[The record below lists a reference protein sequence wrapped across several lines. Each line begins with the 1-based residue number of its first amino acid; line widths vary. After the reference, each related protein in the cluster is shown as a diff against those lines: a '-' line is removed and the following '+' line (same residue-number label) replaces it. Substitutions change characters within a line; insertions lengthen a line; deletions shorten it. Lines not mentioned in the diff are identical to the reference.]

1 MIRRLTKSLIILL
14 LIVGY
19 GAETFINN
27 YNEDSN
33 FIVNQQKNSL
43 YRVSLNH
50 NLAGFNKK
58 LDDKSLESGICK
70 VLRYFENRTKG
81 INKIIIKVFLFLN
94 GCKTDDKPAK
104 PNDDDKPDEPKT
116 SYCKEYLLNLI

>member
-1 MIRRLTKSLIILL
+1 MKKLL
-14 LIVGY
+14 LLSIVLIVGY
-19 GAETFINN
+19 GAKTFINN

-58 LDDKSLESGICK
+58 LDDKSIESGICK

-81 INKIIIKVFLFLN
+81 INKIIIKVLLFLN
-94 GCKTDDKPAK
+94 GCKT
-104 PNDDDKPDEPKT
+104 DDKPDEPKT

>member
-1 MIRRLTKSLIILL
+1 M
-14 LIVGY
+14 
-19 GAETFINN
+19 
-27 YNEDSN
+27 
-33 FIVNQQKNSL
+33 
-43 YRVSLNH
+43 
-50 NLAGFNKK
+50 
-58 LDDKSLESGICK
+58 DDKSIESGICK

-104 PNDDDKPDEPKT
+104 PNDDDKPDKPKT